1 MTAPP
6 DAAIQA
12 GARVLANGKPVKA
25 EHHWDALAVW
35 RAMQAHMPV
44 IVPAGW
50 QAVPVEATDAMR
62 RATYDGDSW
71 HAEYAAMLA
80 AAPKPGHAP

>member
-1 MTAPP
+1 MSAPT

-12 GARVLANGKPVKA
+12 GARVLAGDGPATA
-25 EHHWDALAVW
+25 EHHWQALAVW

-44 IVPAGW
+44 IVPDGW
-50 QAVPVEATDAMR
+50 QAVPVEATDEMR

-71 HAEYAAMLA
+71 HAGYAAMLA
-80 AAPKPGHAP
+80 AAPKPGGAP